1 MKNLIIF
8 IFIAILFSTEVL
20 IFKKK
25 NWNKLLENTGR
36 QYEKIMDKF

>member
-8 IFIAILFSTEVL
+8 IFIVILFSNDVF

-25 NWNKLLENTGR
+25 NLNKLLENTGR